1 MGKIKLR
8 SETGFT
14 LVEVI
19 VAIALLATIGAGL
32 LAALTGA
39 TKVLLK
45 ADTSETVRDLA
56 QAQMEYIQN
65 QDFST
70 SYTKSDAIDDKYPG
84 FTSFVTAGPTEDNRR
99 ALQKIT
105 IDIQQ
110 GGSTL
115 FTLEGYKV
123 DIYAQ

>member
-1 MGKIKLR
+1 MLKIISNSNK
-8 SETGFT
+8 GFT
-14 LVEVI
+14 LIEVI
-19 VAIALLATIGAGL
+19 VAVALLAIIGVGL

-70 SYTKSDAIDDKYPG
+70 SYAISNSIDSKYPG
-84 FTSFVTAGPTEDNRR
+84 FTTQIKTPEDIRTG
-99 ALQKIT
+99 LQKIT
-105 IDIQQ
+105 IDIKQ
-110 GGSTL
+110 GSDTL
-115 FTLEGYKV
+115 FTLMGYKV
-123 DIYAQ
+123 DLYAQ